1 MEHCGYEVYEKFI
14 ERFLKG
20 YLRYLQ
26 VNYPAIFQLEEYC
39 VASSIR
45 DALRRRAETWGW
57 PAHYHYFCERKK
69 FIRTIYSYFRNML
82 NEIYDEHPVE
92 QSSKQPLAI
101 TKCKTYSVLKP
112 YRYRILLYL
121 SEKQQL
127 RQFDHFLE
135 NFKYPLLVV
144 AHFPEPVDYRHSYK
158 AAWCFAEEIEERC
171 YTNAFVDRYFPHVS
185 ATYNRFDLISSIVKP
200 PLILVGE
207 GRLGTERIWADVGK
221 RYHIP
226 TVGLRYE
233 SSLPQTNGR
242 NRLYNYS
249 LPLIDAEEE
258 KKLFA
263 LLNKIICINRQ

>member
-1 MEHCGYEVYEKFI
+1 MEQCGKEIYEKFI
-14 ERFLKG
+14 EQFLKG
-20 YLRYLQ
+20 YLRYLE

-45 DALRRRAETWGW
+45 DALRRRAEMWGW

-82 NEIYDEHPVE
+82 NTIYDEHPVA
-92 QSSKQPLAI
+92 QSSKLPLAI

-112 YRYRILLYL
+112 YRHRILLYL

-127 RQFDHFLE
+127 RQFDHFLDK
-135 NFKYPLLVV
+135 FKYPLLVV
-144 AHFPEPVDYRHSYK
+144 AHFPEPVDFRYSYK

-171 YTNAFVDRYFPHVS
+171 YTNAFVDRYFPYVS
-185 ATYNRFDLISSIVKP
+185 ATYNRFDLISRMVKP

-207 GRLGTERIWADVGK
+207 GEFGTERVWADVGK
-221 RYHIP
+221 CYHIP
-226 TVGLRYE
+226 TVGLRYA
-233 SSLPQTNGR
+233 SSLPQTDGG

-249 LPLIDAEEE
+249 FSLIDAEEE
-258 KKLFA
+258 IALFA